1 MTTATPSA
9 RMAFTA
15 TQKKI
20 LLALA
25 GAVGLRML
33 GLFLVLPVF
42 TLYGL
47 QFTTSR
53 FLVGFAFGCYGLAM
67 ACTEMPLGRLSDRI
81 GRRKVLLI
89 GMSIFSLGSFLCA
102 IPGWLP
108 PQFRITELILGRLVQ
123 GIGAITATAFA
134 AVSDHIPP
142 ERRSTAMAI
151 LGIPI
156 GASFLLGV
164 IAGPVI
170 AGYFQSVASLFWLTG
185 SLGLVTVW
193 MLARYLPE
201 IPTRDAAPGSV
212 TEIISLPSVLALG
225 LSGFLMNTFMTAF
238 WFYFPLIA
246 TGRLHLKLIQY
257 NSILIPMLL
266 ASGVTMFG
274 FSTGADRGWGRQLAA
289 VAFSILL
296 VSAFLLFHP
305 STVGLDPGRLAGFL
319 IAGTLFLIGFTGLEP
334 ILPSLVSKAVP
345 ESAYGTALGSF
356 HTLQYLGSFTGGALA
371 GALAR
376 YPSSYLMA
384 ILMAASLAGVLLAM
398 SSRPSTQ
405 PAVSKAG
412 NTSLR

>member
-1 MTTATPSA
+1 MTQSLNPPRVPFTSA
-9 RMAFTA
+9 
-15 TQKKI
+15 QKKI

-47 QFTTSR
+47 QFTASR

-102 IPGWLP
+102 VPGWFPRPL
-108 PQFRITELILGRLVQ
+108 QIGELILGRLVQ

-156 GASFLLGV
+156 GASFILGV
-164 IAGPVI
+164 IAGPMI
-170 AGYFQSVASLFWLTG
+170 AGYFQTEASLFWLTG
-185 SLGLVTVW
+185 FLGLATVGL
-193 MLARYLPE
+193 LARYLPD
-201 IPTRDAAPGSV
+201 IPARTTAPGSV
-212 TEIISLPSVLALG
+212 SKILRLPSVLVLDV
-225 LSGFLMNTFMTAF
+225 SGFLMNTFMTAF

-246 TGRLHLKLIQY
+246 RDQLHLNVNKY
-257 NSILIPMLL
+257 HSILIPMLL
-266 ASGVTMFG
+266 VSAVTMFG
-274 FSTGADRGWGRQLAA
+274 FSSGADRGWGRQLSAL
-289 VAFSILL
+289 AFSTML

-305 STVGLDPGRLAGFL
+305 AAVGLDPSHLAAFL
-319 IAGTLFLIGFTGLEP
+319 LPGTLFLVGFTGLEP

-345 ESAYGTALGSF
+345 ESDYGTALGSF
-356 HTLQYLGSFTGGALA
+356 HTLQYLGSSVGANLA
-371 GALAR
+371 GALA
-376 YPSSYLMA
+376 PFYLMA
-384 ILMAASLAGVLLAM
+384 TLMAASLGGVLLVM
-398 SSRPSTQ
+398 SSRQSAGPRASTSGQ
-405 PAVSKAG
+405 TK
-412 NTSLR
+412 